1 MTDSTAPAAAPT
13 GLKAK
18 ANDLGLQL
26 YLKSPPPAQNAML
39 QAFLKAQ
46 PVITK
51 VAPHAKKIA
60 GAGLGLV
67 VLRRITTRRRQAG

>member
-18 ANDLGLQL
+18 AGDLGLRL

-39 QAFLKAQ
+39 QGFLKAQ
-46 PVITK
+46 PVIAK

-60 GAGLGLV
+60 GGGLGLV
-67 VLRRITTRRRQAG
+67 VLRTVTSRAK